1 MLYQNV
7 LDAIVEKSRQIFK
20 ENLTGVY
27 LHGSMA
33 MGCFHPVKSDIDL
46 IVVVREQITDQQKLQ
61 FMNDIVELNAAAPAK
76 GIELSIVMEK
86 DCRDFR
92 YPTPFT
98 LHFSNAHLQWFLDN
112 PADYI
117 RKMNGVDKD
126 LAAHFT
132 IIKNY
137 GMVLYGAEIDDVF
150 ADVPRNAYIDSIWFD
165 IENAKEEITE
175 NPVYVILNLCRVAAF
190 LKNDLIVSKKQGGEW
205 ALQSLP
211 SQYHPLISLALQSYA
226 SGDDIE
232 IDQTEAQKFADGM
245 LRMLKEL

>member
-1 MLYQNV
+1 
-7 LDAIVEKSRQIFK
+7 
-20 ENLTGVY
+20 
-27 LHGSMA
+27 
-33 MGCFHPVKSDIDL
+33 
-46 IVVVREQITDQQKLQ
+46 
-61 FMNDIVELNAAAPAK
+61 
-76 GIELSIVMEK
+76 
-86 DCRDFR
+86 
-92 YPTPFT
+92 
-98 LHFSNAHLQWFLDN
+98 
-112 PADYI
+112 
-117 RKMNGVDKD
+117 
-126 LAAHFT
+126 
-132 IIKNY
+132 
-137 GMVLYGAEIDDVF
+137 MVLYGAEIDDVF